1 MSIVIAAEALSKFS
15 LDLTKRNLFPC
26 ISDQLFFVPCG
37 FCIMDNL
44 KPVGSALSGRSRNR
58 NHSANQPPESHQ
70 PTKTWGGT
78 MDRLYRPRLVAKNDH
93 MQGRSGPIQLKKYK
107 DLNILKYLYF
117 LNCIGP
123 LLPCMRSF
131 FATSLGRY
139 NRSIVPPH
147 VFVGCLATC
156 HLRPRV
162 AFWLLL
168 RRAILIAI

>member
-1 MSIVIAAEALSKFS
+1 MRKRYAGLAVDWAALAA
-15 LDLTKRNLFPC
+15 PC
-26 ISDQLFFVPCG
+26 LRERKG
-37 FCIMDNL
+37 GG
-44 KPVGSALSGRSRNR
+44 GSEHPKLHPLGQA
-58 NHSANQPPESHQ
+58 PPEPHQ
-70 PTKTWGGT
+70 PTKPWGRT
-78 MDRLYRPRLVAKNDH
+78 MDRLYAARLVAKNDS

-131 FATSLGRY
+131 FATSLVPY
-139 NRSIVPPH
+139 NRSIVRPH

-162 AFWLLL
+162 ALGLLL
-168 RRAILIAI
+168 LRAILIAI